1 MQGHLDPIWDVIVTP
16 DGKRAIAIDAGGI
29 IKVWDLVTTQ
39 ELLTIRV
46 RSSYHGTKVDSI
58 TGRLIMDPTSKKLA
72 LLQFDG
78 NAKLWFSRVVEDV
91 P

>member
-1 MQGHLDPIWDVIVTP
+1 MQGHLDPIFDVIVTP

-29 IKVWDLVTTQ
+29 IKVWDLTTTQ

-46 RSSYHGTKVDSI
+46 RSSYHGTNVNSI

-78 NAKLWFSRVVEDV
+78 NVKLWFSRVVEGA